1 MVVDWLCVHGN
12 RKLHRE
18 SPNMN
23 FEKFTDADLKAMAD
37 NIYADL
43 CIAASVASQSDW
55 HSGAFAA
62 LTTVCNEMNSRK
74 AAI

>member
-1 MVVDWLCVHGN
+1 
-12 RKLHRE
+12 
-18 SPNMN
+18 MN